1 MAVACGYVHTVMVS
15 EDGFAFTT
23 GSGERGQLGHGDW
36 QPKHRPTRI
45 VGPAAR
51 FVMLAAGAYH
61 TVASSS
67 DGDLWSWGRGYEG
80 QLGHGDTER
89 RKSPAK
95 LGPEVF
101 GGWPVVM
108 AACGF
113 GHTLVLTAAGEIF
126 SCGSGGYGQ
135 LGHGD
140 LARQPLFRRVVA
152 DFGSSVAMVAA
163 GEAHSVAVSLKV
175 G

>member
-1 MAVACGYVHTVMVS
+1 MAVACGYVHTAFVS
-15 EDGFAFTT
+15 EDGSAYTT

-36 QPKHRPTRI
+36 QPKHRPTI
-45 VGPAAR
+45 ITLAAGASPR

-67 DGDLWSWGRGYEG
+67 DGALWSWGRGYEG

-89 RKSPAK
+89 RPTPAR
-95 LGPEVF
+95 LGLEVF

-140 LARQPLFRRVVA
+140 LVRQPLFRRVAV
-152 DFGSSVAMVAA
+152 DFSA
-163 GEAHSVAVSLKV
+163 GQRFK
-175 G
+175 